1 MSKNTV
7 DEIEKVKSE
16 WRETYKKANDK
27 EPPEI
32 TYEKGWFRINNSK
45 TRYRK
50 KDIIQFTENL
60 LARLQQ

>member
-1 MSKNTV
+1 MEKNVT

-16 WRETYKKANDK
+16 WQEAYRLANGK

-32 TYEKGWFRINNSK
+32 TYERGWFRIQYGK
-45 TRYRK
+45 HRK

-60 LARLQQ
+60 LARLQK